1 MQPTTS
7 ITNYYALTGT
17 NQFAPM
23 TIRVPKHLKVFRAHI
38 FCDNREDTTQDT
50 AVFISTQYPG
60 NYNNASVSTTGI
72 FLSTRNYTEASVPV
86 APDTSTGHTTS
97 NVNSVIFDRR
107 GVGYM
112 CDDFYVYGEGGIS
125 IIWEG
130 IIEE

>member
-1 MQPTTS
+1 MQRTTS
-7 ITNYYALTGT
+7 ITNYYALAGT
-17 NQFAPM
+17 NQFQPM

-38 FCDNREDTTQDT
+38 FCDNREDITADT
-50 AVFISTQYPG
+50 SVFISTQFPG
-60 NYNNASVSTTGI
+60 NFNNGGVSTNGI
-72 FLSTRNYTEASVPV
+72 FLTSRNYTEASVPV
-86 APDTSTGHTTS
+86 APDVSTGYTNS

-112 CDDFYVYGEGGIS
+112 CDDFYIYGKGGIS